1 LRYLLIDRILSKVA
15 LIKNGTRLTKLL
27 KDKINERKEISAEE
41 SLKIEQLEKD
51 ILKDNVLR
59 LVSFLTPIEEYTP
72 IKFDLVFDFYN
83 LNKVEDCELTLLHIL
98 FRRDNYLMQL
108 PLGHHCEIFIE
119 CEHKIPK
126 LLSKVSMDFY
136 DSIDIGICN
145 KTDWPNIKAELEK
158 SRRNLEKR
166 KQENLKNKST

>member
-1 LRYLLIDRILSKVA
+1 
-15 LIKNGTRLTKLL
+15 
-27 KDKINERKEISAEE
+27 
-41 SLKIEQLEKD
+41 
-51 ILKDNVLR
+51 
-59 LVSFLTPIEEYTP
+59 
-72 IKFDLVFDFYN
+72 
-83 LNKVEDCELTLLHIL
+83 
-98 FRRDNYLMQL
+98 MQL